1 MSVYCSD
8 TFAVLVRFIY
18 IPFCLPQISDSEYK
32 VEIDK
37 DTQQQQQEQQQE
49 QERQQLK
56 QCGDSGSRSPEAA
69 ECMID
74 KACSGGDEVSPWTRR
89 HAGGCRSNLSHLT
102 FPLS

>member
-1 MSVYCSD
+1 
-8 TFAVLVRFIY
+8 
-18 IPFCLPQISDSEYK
+18 

-74 KACSGGDEVSPWTRR
+74 KACSGGDELSPWTRR